1 MAQPVVRCSAMRHHV
16 TRVHAMRF
24 EGYVIVS
31 ADGMLA
37 DAHGEMP
44 AALKF
49 DADQRFFESA
59 LDRVDLIVHGRHSFE
74 DQPRSPARRRIWV
87 THLVPAIARDPDN
100 ANATLWNP
108 AGASFEDACRHV
120 GVTSGTAAVIGG
132 PDVFAM
138 FLDRYDTFWLSQA
151 HRLTIPGGL
160 GAFPGVPAASV
171 QDILAAHGLKATDT
185 RALDPAHGVD
195 VTAWRRA

>member
-1 MAQPVVRCSAMRHHV
+1 MDFIEAMAFIEAMDSENLRI
-16 TRVHAMRF
+16 

-37 DAHGEMP
+37 DGRGEMP

-59 LDRVDLIVHGRHSFE
+59 LDRVDLIVHGHNSFE

-87 THLVPAIARDPDN
+87 THTAPALARDPDN

-108 AGASFEDACRHV
+108 AGASFEYACRHA
-120 GVTSGTAAVIGG
+120 GVTSGTVAIIGG
-132 PDVFAM
+132 PAVFAM

-151 HRLTIPGGL
+151 HRLTIPGGR
-160 GAFPGVPAASV
+160 GAFPGIPEQSA

-185 RALDPAHGVD
+185 RVLDAAQNVD
-195 VTAWRRA
+195 VTAWRRD